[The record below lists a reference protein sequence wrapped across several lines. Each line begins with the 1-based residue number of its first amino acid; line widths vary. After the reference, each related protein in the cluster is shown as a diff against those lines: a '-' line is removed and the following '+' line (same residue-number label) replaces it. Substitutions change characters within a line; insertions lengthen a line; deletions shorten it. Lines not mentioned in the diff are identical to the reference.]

1 MANVKLLDGAFVEH
15 TYNNVNSVTL
25 PAADSG
31 TVTFYAAAS
40 PSVDFG
46 VDVGSSLNA
55 VYFNTQHDTTAL
67 DDYLAGEVY
76 TQEGTFMGFNL
87 LYDILISDSNSTP
100 LVFIASLP
108 AALNSAYI
116 IYAMNGQTPVI
127 FYSTEAFVISGLA
140 VPQGWQ
146 MDYASLG
153 ATVTIGEI
161 ENNFVAIKDNYIAR
175 SAEAYG
181 EWTSGALLTGESISP
196 DFSNGDDTYSAPAGK
211 VVRELTV
218 NKPATLIPENIVKD
232 VVIAGVTGI
241 AGGGGGG
248 KPYSFGAPTV
258 KKNPIYNGG
267 VLSPTLNGFFADYMT
282 ISGTTS
288 ATEVGSYTMTFSLKD
303 TENSQWSD
311 GSTAP
316 KSVTWQ
322 VTAKPAAVPYIVFSS
337 DDPFSVRFSGGKTWD
352 GTVECSLDN
361 SVWTTWNGEGVQ
373 ASLQND
379 AYRLFFRGNNTTFNG
394 SDAFHFVLSGDSIS
408 CDGAI
413 ESLINYST
421 VVGGGIPTIGAN
433 ALQYLFYGC
442 TNLVSAPQ
450 FYATTLSSYC
460 YQYMFYG
467 CTSLTSA
474 PALPATSITQGQHC
488 YAYMFRDCT
497 SLTSA
502 PTLPATKLALY
513 CYQYMFSGCTS
524 LTSAPALPATTL
536 SSYCYSSMFSNCRS
550 LTSAPA
556 LPATTLATYCY
567 YYMFSG
573 CTSLTSAP
581 ALSATTLQNY
591 CYRYMFYNCTSLT
604 SAPALPATTLKT
616 ECYSSMFSGCTSL
629 TSAPALPATTLQN
642 YCYSNMFTNCK
653 SLKFSSTSTGE
664 YIYAYRIPSSGT
676 GSTASN
682 WNSSMFSGT
691 GGTYTSNPNLNTTYY
706 TTNPPIVAS

>member
-55 VYFNTQHDTTAL
+55 VYFNTRHDTTAL
-67 DDYLAGEVY
+67 DDYLEGADY
-76 TQEGTFMGFNL
+76 TQEDTSMGFEL
-87 LYDILISDSNSTP
+87 RFSILISDSNSIP
-100 LVFIASLP
+100 LVYIASLP

-116 IYAMNGQTPVI
+116 VYAMNGQMPVI
-127 FYSTEAFVISGLA
+127 FYSTAAFDASSLIPGFA
-140 VPQGWQ
+140 VSQGWQ

-153 ATVTIGEI
+153 ATVTVSAI
-161 ENNFVAIKDNYIAR
+161 ENGFIEIKDNYVAR

-196 DFSNGDDTYSAPAGK
+196 DFSDGNDTYSAPAGK

-232 VVIAGVTGI
+232 VVIAGVTGS
-241 AGGGGGG
+241 AGGGGG
-248 KPYSFGAPTV
+248 KPYSFGTPTV
-258 KKNPIYNGG
+258 RKNPMYNGG
-267 VLSPTLNGFFADYMT
+267 VQSPTLNGFFADYMT
-282 ISGTTS
+282 VGGTTS

-311 GSTAP
+311 GSTTP

-337 DDPFSVRFSGGKTWD
+337 EGPFSVKFSGGKTWD
-352 GTVECSLDN
+352 GTMECSLDN
-361 SVWTTWNGEGVQ
+361 SVWTTWNGESVQ
-373 ASLQND
+373 ASMQND
-379 AYRLFFRGNNTTFNG
+379 IYRLFFRGNNTKFNG
-394 SDAFHFVLSGDSIS
+394 SNAFHFALGGDSIS

-413 ESLINYST
+413 EALINYST
-421 VVGGGIPTIGAN
+421 VAGGGIPNLGAN

-450 FYATTLSSYC
+450 IYATTL
-460 YQYMFYG
+460 G
-467 CTSLTSA
+467 N
-474 PALPATSITQGQHC
+474 
-488 YAYMFRDCT
+488 
-497 SLTSA
+497 
-502 PTLPATKLALY
+502 
-513 CYQYMFSGCTS
+513 
-524 LTSAPALPATTL
+524 
-536 SSYCYSSMFSNCRS
+536 YCYSYMFQNCTS

-567 YYMFSG
+567 QYMF
-573 CTSLTSAP
+573 
-581 ALSATTLQNY
+581 N
-591 CYRYMFYNCTSLT
+591 NCTSLT
-604 SAPALPATTLKT
+604 SAPALPAR
-616 ECYSSMFSGCTSL
+616 SMVS
-629 TSAPALPATTLQN
+629 
-642 YCYSNMFTNCK
+642 YCYAYMFQNCTA
-653 SLKFSSTSTGE
+653 LKFSSTSTGA

-676 GSTASN
+676 GTAGSN
-682 WNSSMFSGT
+682 WNYYMFRAT
-691 GGTYTSNPNLNTTYY
+691 GGTFTSNPSINTTYY
-706 TTNPPIVAS
+706 TTNPPVVAS